1 MASALDNI
9 LWLNVLEAIE
19 MYVTKFTAL
28 IAACSLL
35 VTVLS
40 AVPSRAN
47 KQVSL
52 QANSNRSKVEKLEVS
67 ASFLAQ
73 LPSRR
78 QNQDMKAEDIRAIV
92 EDNARVE
99 RLATGLKFAE
109 GPLWNPRGFLLFSDT
124 PADTIYKLTSNGD
137 LEVFR
142 RPAGYPNG
150 NTFDRLGRLV
160 TAQHDRRV
168 TRTVNGKVIT
178 LVSQYEGKKLNSPN
192 DVVVKSDGSIYF
204 TDPPFGIRKPYAV
217 REEPEEL
224 GFYGVYRLTEDG
236 KLVLLVKDIPLPNG
250 LAFSPDEKKLY
261 ITDSQKGNILVFDVK
276 ADGTLENKRVFADM
290 KVPGKE
296 PLADGMKVDSQG
308 NVYSTGPEGIWIF
321 SPQGKLLGKIFL
333 PENSTNMAWGDSDYK
348 TLYITTYNSSTLR

>member
-1 MASALDNI
+1 
-9 LWLNVLEAIE
+9 

-28 IAACSLL
+28 IAVCSLL

-47 KQVSL
+47 EQVSL
-52 QANSNRSKVEKLEVS
+52 QANSNRSKVEKLD
-67 ASFLAQ
+67 ARANFLAQ

-78 QNQDMKAEDIRAIV
+78 QNQGMKAEDIRAIV
-92 EDNARVE
+92 EDNAGVE

-124 PADTIYKLTSNGD
+124 QADTIYKLTSNGD

-224 GFYGVYRLTEDG
+224 GFYGVYRD
-236 KLVLLVKDIPLPNG
+236 
-250 LAFSPDEKKLY
+250 
-261 ITDSQKGNILVFDVK
+261 
-276 ADGTLENKRVFADM
+276 
-290 KVPGKE
+290 
-296 PLADGMKVDSQG
+296 
-308 NVYSTGPEGIWIF
+308 
-321 SPQGKLLGKIFL
+321 LGK
-333 PENSTNMAWGDSDYK
+333 NQAQM
-348 TLYITTYNSSTLR
+348 